1 MSSNPK
7 TVYYR
12 DEQPFIQLLSSY
24 NLQSTYLNNPIEV
37 RGIRKAYLVVTVLSV
52 TGSPYGF
59 VVFIGCRDVS
69 NANTPMHTA
78 RAYIIGP
85 GQWGARIKLDCEEPS
100 INFLCPTCSSSNY
113 YTIDAYIIGGDNIP
127 WGDDE

>member
-1 MSSNPK
+1 MSQNPK
-7 TVYYR
+7 AIYIR
-12 DEQPFIQLLSSY
+12 DEQTYIQLLTSY
-24 NLQSTYLNNPIEV
+24 NLQYQYLVNPIEA

-59 VVFIGCRDVS
+59 AVFIGCRDVS
-69 NANTPMHTA
+69 NPNTPMHTA
-78 RAYIIGP
+78 RAAIIGP
-85 GQWGARIKLDCEEPS
+85 GQWGARIRLDCEEPS
-100 INFLCPTCSSSNY
+100 INFLCPTCSSTNY